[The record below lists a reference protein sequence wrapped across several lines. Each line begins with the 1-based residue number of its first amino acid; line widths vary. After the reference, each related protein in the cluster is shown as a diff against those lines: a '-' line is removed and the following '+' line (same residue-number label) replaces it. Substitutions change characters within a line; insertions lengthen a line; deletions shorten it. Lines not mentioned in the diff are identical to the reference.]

1 MYLRALP
8 FIKVTGGGNDFILID
23 NRKGR
28 VNMDD
33 FPAIIPSICK
43 RRFSVG
49 ADGVILLT
57 GAENTDFKWMYFN
70 SDGSEAP
77 FCINGILSTA
87 NACQVLGIRKD
98 TVTFATSC
106 GTIKAEIQKEK
117 IKVFLPP
124 PRDIRLNQ
132 ELVLDDRYLNSHYI
146 NTGVPHTVIFNESI
160 ETIPVV
166 EMGRKVRN
174 HKFFLPDGTNVDFV
188 QVLNNA
194 ELSIRTYERGIE
206 GETLSCGTGAFASAV
221 ISTLLRLVSSPVRVN
236 TRGGSYFV
244 IDTSNNSLEG
254 VARIVYTGELQE
266 ALWQK

>member
-1 MYLRALP
+1 MYLKGLP

-23 NRKGR
+23 NRKR
-28 VNMDD
+28 KVNMDD

-57 GAENTDFKWMYFN
+57 GTENADFKWMYFN

-77 FCINGILSTA
+77 FCINGILSA
-87 NACQVLGIRKD
+87 ARVCQVLGIKKD

-124 PRDIRLNQ
+124 PRDVRLNQ

-174 HKFFLPDGTNVDFV
+174 HKFFLPNGTNVDFV
-188 QVLNNA
+188 QVLNNT
-194 ELSIRTYERGIE
+194 ELSIRTYERGVE

-221 ISTLLRLVSSPVRVN
+221 ISTLLGLVSSLIRVN
-236 TRGGSYFV
+236 TQGGGYFR

-254 VARIVYTGELQE
+254 ETKVIYIAKLQE